1 MVFNQWQM
9 TQKKRNRN
17 NETKN
22 CLKTLIMWI
31 AQTTRRILNKEKKKK
46 NREHKSK
53 FILGFI
59 KKSISRFKLKN

>member
-46 NREHKSK
+46 IESINQNLFWDLSK
-53 FILGFI
+53 KALVD
-59 KKSISRFKLKN
+59 LN

>member
-46 NREHKSK
+46 
-53 FILGFI
+53 
-59 KKSISRFKLKN
+59 